1 MRQSKSRIIL
11 SSNDLVEWVAGEI
24 ALFQSATGAV
34 DEAAG
39 EVMGVNPTDLRCMGR
54 LYGHGPSTAGELAAA
69 CGLSRGAMT
78 TALDRLERAGYARRV
93 HSEGDRRRVVVE
105 VTAHALELMEAIWGP
120 IAQAGKAQ
128 LAEFSDDQ
136 LALLLDFLRRGR
148 ELQETHAGRV
158 RGMAES
164 AQSPRAGRARWSGQR
179 PVA

>member
-1 MRQSKSRIIL
+1 MRQSKSQIIPA
-11 SSNDLVEWVAGEI
+11 SNDLVERVAGEI
-24 ALFQSATGAV
+24 ALSQSATGAV
-34 DEAAG
+34 DEAAADLLG
-39 EVMGVNPTDLRCMGR
+39 LNPTDLRCMGR

-93 HSEGDRRRVVVE
+93 HSEADRRRVVVE
-105 VTAHALELMEAIWGP
+105 VTPHALELMEAIWGP

-128 LAEFSDDQ
+128 LAEYSDDQ
-136 LALLLDFLRRGR
+136 LTLLLDFLRRGR

-158 RGMAES
+158 RAMAER
-164 AQSPRAGRARWSGQR
+164 APSPRAGRARRSGQR